1 MNQLNRN
8 STAESLAPS
17 GANSVWLVWRFMH
30 CLTIAV
36 ILIAI
41 PGSSASQII
50 RTLPLPEGRP
60 ALEFVGQFINSGAS
74 SQQFGYL
81 VRIEGL
87 GLNDMFSS
95 STTPNETTA
104 FFTFFTQAT
113 TLRTIVNGPLRII
126 ERTGTTTIYFN
137 STPAGDFANPSSF
150 QSGTPIQVSDYQ
162 QQVVFDTTT
171 GVFTT
176 VHLNTITLVETFDLA
191 GRSLRLGHLGK
202 AYRTNYLGH
211 VNAPG
216 MTPSGWFGGYAVG
229 VARGKD

>member
-1 MNQLNRN
+1 MALYALPHDRRDPD
-8 STAESLAPS
+8 SHPRVI
-17 GANSVWLVWRFMH
+17 G
-30 CLTIAV
+30 IADHSH
-36 ILIAI
+36 A
-41 PGSSASQII
+41 A
-50 RTLPLPEGRP
+50 LPEGRP